1 MTVTITRG
9 AALAICLA
17 VLAAAGFGAAPPA
30 HAFDSAP
37 VPDSITEK
45 YGETR
50 AYFRDWLA
58 VCTPG
63 EAACRAVAYAGKVGH
78 VGDYQLYVHS
88 DRPGLDYRLVFV
100 PIAVMLDTARAI
112 ELAVDGESLGSFD
125 WQADD
130 GYYREGNVINEFTF
144 GQSRSN
150 LDVLPAMTVGTSMAL
165 AFTDEHGQRGT
176 VTFSL
181 RGLTNALLWM
191 DAFRSGE

>member
-9 AALAICLA
+9 AVLALCLA
-17 VLAAAGFGAAPPA
+17 VLAAAGLRAPPTA

-100 PIAVMLDTARAI
+100 PIAAMADTSAPI
-112 ELAVDGESLGSFD
+112 EIDVDGESLGSFD

-150 LDVLPAMTVGTSMAL
+150 LDVLPAMMAGTSMAL
-165 AFTDEHGQRGT
+165 VFTDEHGQRGT
-176 VTFSL
+176 VRFSL
-181 RGLTNALLWM
+181 MGLTNALGWM
-191 DAFRSGE
+191 DAYRAGE